1 MLLILLLNFEAAEED
16 LRHALQSHGQVVGL
30 AELGLDFGG
39 IASVNVFQSFNF
51 NVDLMIQQLS

>member
-39 IASVNVFQSFNF
+39 IASVNVFLLINNS
-51 NVDLMIQQLS
+51 